1 MYTIQANPSGTR
13 NMEISEENLVTI
25 EKYSLFQHLID
36 SNGIVDEA
44 VLEKLKLN
52 IRSLIASQEEDSKDL
67 LDLCIDVI
75 YHNNMKAF
83 GLQQLIKLYL
93 TWLSSRKQKKRRRH
107 DTVDTCGM
115 TNYSPLIPAIKAMC
129 NANPG
134 DKMEIVTDQVAAFQ
148 DLKEYLSEQGIGFRE
163 IYDGE
168 RMTLQFTIL

>member
-13 NMEISEENLVTI
+13 SMEISEENLVTI

-52 IRSLIASQEEDSKDL
+52 IRSLIASQEEDSKEL

-83 GLQQLIKLYL
+83 GLQQLIKLYV
-93 TWLSSRKQKKRRRH
+93 TWLSKQE
-107 DTVDTCGM
+107 
-115 TNYSPLIPAIKAMC
+115 AEEEEEA
-129 NANPG
+129 
-134 DKMEIVTDQVAAFQ
+134 
-148 DLKEYLSEQGIGFRE
+148 
-163 IYDGE
+163 
-168 RMTLQFTIL
+168 

>member
-13 NMEISEENLVTI
+13 TMEVSEENLRTI
-25 EKYSLFQHLID
+25 EKYALVRHLID

-44 VLEKLKLN
+44 VLDKLKLN

-93 TWLSSRKQKKRRRH
+93 VWFNSQEAEEEES
-107 DTVDTCGM
+107 
-115 TNYSPLIPAIKAMC
+115 
-129 NANPG
+129 
-134 DKMEIVTDQVAAFQ
+134 
-148 DLKEYLSEQGIGFRE
+148 
-163 IYDGE
+163 
-168 RMTLQFTIL
+168 

>member
-13 NMEISEENLVTI
+13 SMEISEENLVTI

-52 IRSLIASQEEDSKDL
+52 IRSLIASQEEDSKEL

-93 TWLSSRKQKKRRRH
+93 TRLSKQE
-107 DTVDTCGM
+107 
-115 TNYSPLIPAIKAMC
+115 AEEEEEA
-129 NANPG
+129 
-134 DKMEIVTDQVAAFQ
+134 
-148 DLKEYLSEQGIGFRE
+148 
-163 IYDGE
+163 
-168 RMTLQFTIL
+168 

>member
-75 YHNNMKAF
+75 YHNNMQAF
-83 GLQQLIKLYL
+83 AMQQLIKL
-93 TWLSSRKQKKRRRH
+93 
-107 DTVDTCGM
+107 
-115 TNYSPLIPAIKAMC
+115 
-129 NANPG
+129 
-134 DKMEIVTDQVAAFQ
+134 
-148 DLKEYLSEQGIGFRE
+148 
-163 IYDGE
+163 
-168 RMTLQFTIL
+168 